1 MHKKEILFILK
12 LVIHT
17 KILKSKWTSSLD
29 DGFFFF
35 LNLQAFIYLT
45 CMIKWIFFP
54 TQKKILGNNSKKQK
68 TKLEQTEIQYF
79 FLINTLK

>member
-1 MHKKEILFILK
+1 
-12 LVIHT
+12 
-17 KILKSKWTSSLD
+17 
-29 DGFFFF
+29 
-35 LNLQAFIYLT
+35 
-45 CMIKWIFFP
+45 MIKWIFFP